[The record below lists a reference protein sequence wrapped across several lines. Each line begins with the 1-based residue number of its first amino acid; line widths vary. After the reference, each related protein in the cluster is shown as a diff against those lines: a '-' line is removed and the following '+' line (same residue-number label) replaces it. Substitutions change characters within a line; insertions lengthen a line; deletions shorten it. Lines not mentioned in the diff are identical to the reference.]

1 MNIASYID
9 HTILK
14 STTSIQDIEK
24 LCQEA
29 TQYQFAAVCVPPF
42 FIADAKN
49 LVAGTLVKVATV
61 IGFPMGYS
69 STVSKLHEIEEAIK
83 AGADELDMV
92 INIAAVK
99 SQQWELVDREVAL
112 CVEAIHAHKK
122 SMKLIVESGEL
133 TDEELIRSCKTV
145 TDNGVDFIKTSTG
158 FSTTGATVHAVSIM
172 RKHISPTTEIKAS
185 GGIRD
190 FKFAQELIAAGATRI
205 GCSASIAIVAA
216 SAEKNV

>member
-1 MNIASYID
+1 MNIATYID

-29 TQYQFAAVCVPPF
+29 VLYQFAAVCVPPYF
-42 FIADAKN
+42 VSDAKK
-49 LVAGTLVKVATV
+49 LVVGTSVKVATV

-69 STVSKLHEIEEAIK
+69 STVSKLQEIEEAIK

-99 SQQWELVDREVAL
+99 SQQWEVVDDEVAQ
-112 CVEAIHAHKK
+112 CAAAIHSYKK
-122 SMKLIVESGEL
+122 CMKLIVESGEL
-133 TDEELIRSCKTV
+133 TDAELIRSCKTV
-145 TDNGVDFIKTSTG
+145 TDYGVDFIKTSTG
-158 FSTTGATVHAVSIM
+158 FSTIGATVHAVSIM
-172 RKHISPTTEIKAS
+172 RNHISPTTEIKAS

-216 SAEKNV
+216 SAEING